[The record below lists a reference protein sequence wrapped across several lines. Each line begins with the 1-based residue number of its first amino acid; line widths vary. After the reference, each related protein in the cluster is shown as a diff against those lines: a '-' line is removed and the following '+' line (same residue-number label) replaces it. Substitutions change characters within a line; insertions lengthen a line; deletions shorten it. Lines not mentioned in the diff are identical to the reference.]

1 MKNSSGRDSY
11 SVPMLFLFVPG
22 YFWKL
27 SYFTLFDSTASLPC
41 FSMTWT
47 YIYIPFELSYSKIS
61 KYFSENQEQGRTPTL
76 ARWVGELFSSFSQN
90 SSLLFPGLTS
100 ELLFFFFPFMG
111 SFICWFDADPD
122 PCMNC
127 FFLFIKK
134 IKIVSSSKFLLSNVL
149 ICSVILIHYSLSFD
163 LQAFIHYALSSVRSS
178 PSCISHRMI
187 ICFSDLLGSSNL
199 WFYFAFWMSRSFL
212 VLQFF
217 TCNFNNI
224 MVQVCFGSGNREW
237 FPLQKSAMSQLLG
250 PVFFD

>member
-76 ARWVGELFSSFSQN
+76 ARWVGELFSGFSQN

-134 IKIVSSSKFLLSNVL
+134 NKNCFFFKI
-149 ICSVILIHYSLSFD
+149 
-163 LQAFIHYALSSVRSS
+163 
-178 PSCISHRMI
+178 
-187 ICFSDLLGSSNL
+187 
-199 WFYFAFWMSRSFL
+199 FAFQCTILFCDFDTLFPFFWSAGLHSLCF
-212 VLQFF
+212 VLC
-217 TCNFNNI
+217 T
-224 MVQVCFGSGNREW
+224 
-237 FPLQKSAMSQLLG
+237 
-250 PVFFD
+250 

>member
-100 ELLFFFFPFMG
+100 ELLFFFF
-111 SFICWFDADPD
+111 SFYGVIYLLIWCRPRPLYELFLLIHKKNK
-122 PCMNC
+122 NC
-127 FFLFIKK
+127 FFFK
-134 IKIVSSSKFLLSNVL
+134 I
-149 ICSVILIHYSLSFD
+149 
-163 LQAFIHYALSSVRSS
+163 
-178 PSCISHRMI
+178 
-187 ICFSDLLGSSNL
+187 
-199 WFYFAFWMSRSFL
+199 FAFQCTNLFCDFDTLFPFFWSAGLHSLCF
-212 VLQFF
+212 VLC
-217 TCNFNNI
+217 T
-224 MVQVCFGSGNREW
+224 
-237 FPLQKSAMSQLLG
+237 
-250 PVFFD
+250 